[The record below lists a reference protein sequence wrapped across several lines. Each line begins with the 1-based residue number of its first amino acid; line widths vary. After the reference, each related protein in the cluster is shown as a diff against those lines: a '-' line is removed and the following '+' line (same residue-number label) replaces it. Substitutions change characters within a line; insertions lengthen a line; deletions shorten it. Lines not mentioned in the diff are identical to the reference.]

1 MASLKLR
8 YLIAMVLLSVV
19 ACVVKSVQ
27 YDSKQDDVAGLAA
40 IRAIPM
46 RLGKWQGHDIPLA
59 QEVYAILE
67 TKAILNRNYV
77 SPEGNHIFLSIVH
90 YSDTKVDFH
99 APEACLGG
107 RGERTTK
114 IAKKIY
120 LILNGQ
126 TFPLTI
132 AEVQAK
138 NFDSQSLSY
147 YFYKAGNFMGQ
158 SYIKMRLNI
167 AYNRLT
173 KQNKS
178 GSLIRVS
185 MPLQL
190 TVSIGKQEALLVQ
203 FIQTL
208 VPFLVNRDQD
218 VYE

>member
-8 YLIAMVLLSVV
+8 YFIALVLLSIT
-19 ACVVKSVQ
+19 ACVVKSLQ

-46 RLGKWQGHDIPLA
+46 QLGKWQGHDVPLA
-59 QEVYAILE
+59 EEVYDILE

-114 IAKKIY
+114 IVKKIY
-120 LILNGQ
+120 LTINGKI
-126 TFPLTI
+126 FPLTI
-132 AEVQAK
+132 AEVHAQ

-147 YFYKAGNFMGQ
+147 YFYKAGKFMGQ

-178 GSLIRVS
+178 GSLIRIS
-185 MPLQL
+185 MPIQL
-190 TVSIGKQEALLVQ
+190 TVPEEKQEIRLKQ
-203 FIQTL
+203 FMQRL
-208 VPFLVNRDQD
+208 VPFLVNHDKD
-218 VYE
+218 I

>member
-8 YLIAMVLLSVV
+8 YLIALVLLL
-19 ACVVKSVQ
+19 ATTCVVKSLQ
-27 YDSKQDDVAGLAA
+27 YDSQQDDVAGLAA

-46 RLGKWQGHDIPLA
+46 RLGKWQGHDVPLA
-59 QEVYAILE
+59 EEVYDILE

-114 IAKKIY
+114 IVKKIY
-120 LILNGQ
+120 LPLNGKN
-126 TFPLTI
+126 FPLTI

-185 MPLQL
+185 MPMQL
-190 TVSIGKQEALLVQ
+190 TVAKEKQEVQLVQ
-203 FIQTL
+203 FLQKL
-208 VPFLVNRDQD
+208 VPFLINRDKD
-218 VYE
+218 I

>member
-8 YLIAMVLLSVV
+8 YLIALVLLSAA
-19 ACVVKSVQ
+19 ACLVKSLQ

-40 IRAIPM
+40 IRTIPM
-46 RLGKWQGHDIPLA
+46 RLGKWQGHDVPLA
-59 QEVYAILE
+59 EEVYDILE
-67 TKAILNRNYV
+67 TRAILNRKYV
-77 SPEGNHIFLSIVH
+77 SPEGNYIFLSIVH

-114 IAKKIY
+114 IVKKIY
-120 LILNGQ
+120 LTLNGK

-132 AEVQAK
+132 AEVKAK

-173 KQNKS
+173 EQNKS

-185 MPLQL
+185 VPMQL
-190 TVSIGKQEALLVQ
+190 TVSKEKQEAQLVQ
-203 FIQTL
+203 FLQEL
-208 VPFLVNRDQD
+208 VPFLVNHDKNI
-218 VYE
+218 

>member
-8 YLIAMVLLSVV
+8 YLIALVLLL
-19 ACVVKSVQ
+19 ATTCVVKGLQ
-27 YDSKQDDVAGLAA
+27 YNAKQDDVAGLAA

-46 RLGKWQGHDIPLA
+46 RLGKWQGHDVPLA
-59 QEVYAILE
+59 EEVYDILE
-67 TKAILNRNYV
+67 TRAILNRNYV

-114 IAKKIY
+114 IVKKIY
-120 LILNGQ
+120 LPLNGKN
-126 TFPLTI
+126 FPLTI

-167 AYNRLT
+167 AYNSLT

-185 MPLQL
+185 MPMQL
-190 TVSIGKQEALLVQ
+190 TVAKEKQEAQLVQ
-203 FIQTL
+203 FLQDL
-208 VPFLVNRDQD
+208 VPFLVNHDKD
-218 VYE
+218 I

>member
-8 YLIAMVLLSVV
+8 YLIALVLLSLT
-19 ACVVKSVQ
+19 ACVVKSIQ

-59 QEVYAILE
+59 EKVYDILE
-67 TKAILNRNYV
+67 TRAILNRKYV

-114 IAKKIY
+114 IVKKVY
-120 LILNGQ
+120 LTLNGK

-132 AEVQAK
+132 AEVQA
-138 NFDSQSLSY
+138 NNVDSQSLSY

-178 GSLIRVS
+178 GSLIRIS
-185 MPLQL
+185 MPMQL
-190 TVSIGKQEALLVQ
+190 TVSKEKQESQLAQ
-203 FIQTL
+203 FMQDL
-208 VPFLVNRDQD
+208 VPFLVNHDKAI
-218 VYE
+218 

>member
-8 YLIAMVLLSVV
+8 YFIALVLLSAT
-19 ACVVKSVQ
+19 ACFVKSLQ

-46 RLGKWQGHDIPLA
+46 RLGKWQGHDVPLA
-59 QEVYAILE
+59 EEVYDILE
-67 TKAILNRNYV
+67 TKAILNRSYV
-77 SPEGNHIFLSIVH
+77 SPEGNHVFLSIVH

-114 IAKKIY
+114 IVKKIY
-120 LILNGQ
+120 LTLNGK

-132 AEVQAK
+132 AEVQAR

-147 YFYKAGNFMGQ
+147 YFYKAGQFMGQ

-173 KQNKS
+173 KQDKS

-185 MPLQL
+185 IPIQL
-190 TVSIGKQEALLVQ
+190 TVSKEKQETRLKQ
-203 FIQTL
+203 FLQEL
-208 VPFLVNRDQD
+208 VPFLVNHDKD
-218 VYE
+218 I